1 VGSYIDDTA
10 PISTS
15 ARAGSR
21 RKARVEQM
29 SEQASVVPPTTTAD
43 VTRSPLATVEQQ
55 SHVAAAAYLM
65 KHAGASAL
73 MVLGARTGQPAG
85 IIMEADIAHAIADG
99 KDVNSIRVYELMT
112 ACST

>member
-1 VGSYIDDTA
+1 
-10 PISTS
+10 
-15 ARAGSR
+15 
-21 RKARVEQM
+21 
-29 SEQASVVPPTTTAD
+29 
-43 VTRSPLATVEQQ
+43 
-55 SHVAAAAYLM
+55 M

-73 MVLGARTGQPAG
+73 MVLDARTGQPAG